1 MLSHCLCEQDISA
14 RARRWRA
21 GAGIWSGQREPH
33 QGPRLRL
40 PRKPL
45 WAGWQEQLTV
55 LLQPHHVR
63 DGRGQLTPNRP
74 PSPQFQQPV
83 RIVGDQIPLCSSW
96 CLRWW
101 SQLTRRR
108 WSSSRSSAWLSVS
121 APWISASHWPIYCCP
136 ANRPSKASITGVAAV
151 YCLLLLGCHY

>member
-33 QGPRLRL
+33 QGPWLRL

-63 DGRGQLTPNRP
+63 DGRGQLTPNRHP
-74 PSPQFQQPV
+74 PLPPKVSAASRDSRRPNSSLFFLVSQMVIPADPEEMKQFQEQCV
-83 RIVGDQIPLCSSW
+83 AQCQCAVDISLPLAYI
-96 CLRWW
+96 L
-101 SQLTRRR
+101 L
-108 WSSSRSSAWLSVS
+108 
-121 APWISASHWPIYCCP
+121 
-136 ANRPSKASITGVAAV
+136 PSKQAFQSIYNRCGCSLLFAV
-151 YCLLLLGCHY
+151 YY